1 VSIRLSRGTV
11 GSLALGTALLVGP
24 VAAATA
30 AGSSYA
36 PPPSNPNPTQPVG
49 PTAGAATEQGQSA
62 QNAPEQNPPVN
73 PDQPPQSQAPSSQA
87 PPYQA
92 PPNASAPNAS
102 PPNTDT
108 PAAPPAD
115 PLAGLPLPDLAM
127 APTRD
132 LKVVNRPDG
141 HTELRFTSTVVN
153 IGHGLLVV
161 AAHRDAVGKA
171 WTVAQEILS
180 PAGSVLRAIGLPL
193 QPVWGGDGHN
203 HWHVPGV
210 AKYQLLRLSDNQLV
224 GANHKIGFCFF
235 DNSFHRALP
244 ETPDKPEFPNDQGC
258 AHGDRRA
265 THFRMG
271 LSVGW
276 GDVYR
281 WKIPGQSIDISNV
294 PAGRYRL
301 LGMANGDGLL
311 LESDRSDNLTWID
324 FELVRHGNHATVR
337 ILDHGSD
344 ERPAQPDHGSV
355 GWNDGPDES
364 SDNSAAPQCDAVDP
378 TGVDCSRRG

>member
-36 PPPSNPNPTQPVG
+36 PPPSNSNPTQPVG

-62 QNAPEQNPPVN
+62 PNSPEQNPPVN
-73 PDQPPQSQAPSSQA
+73 PDQPPQYQA
-87 PPYQA
+87 PPGQA
-92 PPNASAPNAS
+92 PPNASAPNGS
-102 PPNTDT
+102 PPNTGT

-127 APTRD
+127 AQTRD
-132 LKVVNRPDG
+132 LKVINRPDG
-141 HTELRFTSTVVN
+141 NTEQRFTSTVVN

-193 QPVWGGDGHN
+193 QPMWGGDGHN

-210 AKYQLLRLSDNQLV
+210 AKYQLLRLSDNQLI

-281 WKIPGQSIDISNV
+281 WKIPGQSVDISNV

-311 LESDRSDNLTWID
+311 LESDRGDNLTWID
-324 FELVRHGNHATVR
+324 FELVRHGNHASVR
-337 ILDHGSD
+337 ILDRGSD
-344 ERPAQPDHGSV
+344 ERPAQPEDHGSV
-355 GWNDGPDES
+355 VWNDGPDEN
-364 SDNSAAPQCDAVDP
+364 SDDSAAPQCDAVDP

>member
-1 VSIRLSRGTV
+1 MSIRLSRGTV